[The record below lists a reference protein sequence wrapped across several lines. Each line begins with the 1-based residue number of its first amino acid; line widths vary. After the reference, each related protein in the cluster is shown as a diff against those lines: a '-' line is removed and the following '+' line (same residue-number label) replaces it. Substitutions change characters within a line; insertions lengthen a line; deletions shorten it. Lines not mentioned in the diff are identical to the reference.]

1 MTIPHRAFV
10 RCGMCDRRKKSKNK
24 SATEGLAGHIFKK
37 KRSKAS
43 FFPQFALSFVIFI
56 SGLIQDPFQT

>member
-10 RCGMCDRRKKSKNK
+10 RCGMCDRSKKSKNK

-37 KRSKAS
+37 KEVRRHFSHNS
-43 FFPQFALSFVIFI
+43 LSVLLFLFR
-56 SGLIQDPFQT
+56 G